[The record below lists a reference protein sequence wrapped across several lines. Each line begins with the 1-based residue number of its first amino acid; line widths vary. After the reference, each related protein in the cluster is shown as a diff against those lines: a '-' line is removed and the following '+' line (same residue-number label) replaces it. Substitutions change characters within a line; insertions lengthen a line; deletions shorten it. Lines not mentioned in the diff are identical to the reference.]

1 MNAFVSFIFFIL
13 VFVLLYKFIFYVFEN
28 HIAKFIS
35 NLRKNAKKNRN
46 DKDKTKNDVYDG
58 TEYDKPENENLENE
72 NQENENHEG
81 LNEGLNEGLSQLPS
95 ASQTTKET
103 HEGFKEGIKFP
114 KIPSPGDIQKKMKGD
129 FDKVGNIAKDGIK
142 KAKERFDQIGNTFK
156 KVGDIFKKF
165 GRGLQRIFIGIGQE
179 FTGIGDG
186 LELGFRDIRELFVY
200 FGEFIF
206 TYINCGIK
214 TMKNLHE
221 CILYYAIDT
230 VLSIFYVPVR
240 LNLWFLNA
248 FLGMNLYPLEK
259 SIWNFI
265 YKIDGMCF
273 RSLGFHFAK
282 WPSTIRNNCYNC
294 KRLKISAM
302 KRMAQKVDYDFKY
315 EMPKKLMR
323 GVNTMRDGA
332 EDIKGAFKM

>member
-46 DKDKTKNDVYDG
+46 DNDKSKNDVYDG
-58 TEYDKPENENLENE
+58 TEYDKPENENPGNPE
-72 NQENENHEG
+72 NQENEN
-81 LNEGLNEGLSQLPS
+81 
-95 ASQTTKET
+95 

-142 KAKERFDQIGNTFK
+142 KAKAGFDEIGNTFK
-156 KVGDIFKKF
+156 KVGNMFKKF
-165 GRGLQRIFIGIGQE
+165 GRGLERIFVGIGQE

-200 FGEFIF
+200 FGEFLF

-230 VLSIFYVPVR
+230 VLSIFYIPVR

-282 WPSTIRNNCYNC
+282 WPSNIRNDCYNC